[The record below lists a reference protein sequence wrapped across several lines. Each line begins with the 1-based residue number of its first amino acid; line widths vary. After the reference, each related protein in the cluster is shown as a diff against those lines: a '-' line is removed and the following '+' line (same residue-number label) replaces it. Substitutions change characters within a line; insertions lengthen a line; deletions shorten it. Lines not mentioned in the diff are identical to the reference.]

1 MLLLYLIE
9 ENCILLLNLV
19 DLGLVSKDICSELAM
34 FIGDGGLRR
43 SDRADM
49 LLLFGVDMLN
59 GHQALSVFL
68 IVVFDLEDL
77 HQTGLPSLHGL
88 LNKINLLKA
97 IR

>member
-1 MLLLYLIE
+1 
-9 ENCILLLNLV
+9 
-19 DLGLVSKDICSELAM
+19 
-34 FIGDGGLRR
+34 
-43 SDRADM
+43 M